1 MGCVVAYASAV
12 GTTLLMLHFLRRV
25 AANSAA
31 EPNARAAAGLR
42 WPWLATA
49 GAALIVPWA
58 LYLELSLGTVAEIV
72 APRAL
77 WASLWPV
84 GVGAA
89 LAWMLALVG
98 DRLPTVPPGDIAVV
112 IDAGARINAR
122 ASAVLC
128 RLDGVLRQ
136 WAVAGVSLLT
146 LAVLLGVA
154 LAVGR

>member
-1 MGCVVAYASAV
+1 
-12 GTTLLMLHFLRRV
+12 
-25 AANSAA
+25 
-31 EPNARAAAGLR
+31 
-42 WPWLATA
+42 
-49 GAALIVPWA
+49 
-58 LYLELSLGTVAEIV
+58 
-72 APRAL
+72 
-77 WASLWPV
+77 
-84 GVGAA
+84 
-89 LAWMLALVG
+89 
-98 DRLPTVPPGDIAVV
+98 VPPGDIAVV